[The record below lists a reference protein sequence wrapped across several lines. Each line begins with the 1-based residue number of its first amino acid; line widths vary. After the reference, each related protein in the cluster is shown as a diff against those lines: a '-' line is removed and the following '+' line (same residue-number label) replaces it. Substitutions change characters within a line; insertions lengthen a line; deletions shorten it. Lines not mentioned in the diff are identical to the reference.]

1 MSVQP
6 IGKFIALEAEHEQIK
21 TDAGLLMTGEGKDEL
36 LYQKAKVLAVGNL
49 VEVIKEGDLVYYHK
63 AGCFSMLIEGKNIIW
78 TTERDILC
86 VL

>member
-1 MSVQP
+1 MIRP

-21 TDAGLLMTGEGKDEL
+21 TDAGLLMTGEGKEEL
-36 LYQKAKVLAVGNL
+36 LYQKAKVIAVGNL
-49 VEVIKEGDLVYYHK
+49 VEVIKPQNIVYYHK
-63 AGCFSMLIEGKNIIW
+63 AGCFSMLIDGKNIIW

>member
-1 MSVQP
+1 MIKP
-6 IGKFIALEAEHEQIK
+6 INKWIALEAENEVIK
-21 TDAGLLMTGEGKDEL
+21 TDVGLLMTGEGKEEL

-49 VEVIKEGDLVYYHK
+49 VEAIKEGDLLYYHK
-63 AGCFSMLIEGKNIIW
+63 AGCFTMLIDGKNIIW

>member
-1 MSVQP
+1 MIKP
-6 IGKFIALEAEHEQIK
+6 INKWIALEAENEVIK
-21 TDAGLLMTGEGKDEL
+21 TDAGLLMTGEGKEEL

-49 VEVIKEGDLVYYHK
+49 VESSIKEGDSLYYHK
-63 AGCFSMLIEGKNIIW
+63 AGCFTMLIEGKNIIW